1 MSEHK
6 IQNEI
11 RLAVSAAKAATLF
24 RANVGQGWQGR
35 ASVQGDTVILRGARP
50 FSTGLPKG
58 FPDLFGVKSVTVTP
72 AMVGQKLG
80 VFVYLEVKTLTGR
93 VRREQ
98 AAVLQHLQ
106 AMGARGGVARSAADA
121 LALLS
126 SDEKRGAGDAGV
138 L

>member
-24 RANVGQGWQGR
+24 RANVGQGWQGKAR
-35 ASVQGDTVILRGARP
+35 VQGDTVILRGARP

-58 FPDLFGVKSVTVTP
+58 FPDLFGVKPVTVTP
-72 AMVGQKLG
+72 EMVGQRLG
-80 VFVYLEVKTLTGR
+80 VFVYLEVKTQAGR

-106 AMGARGGVARSAADA
+106 AMGAVGGVARSAAAA
-121 LALLS
+121 LALLT
-126 SDEKRGAGDAGV
+126 RNGGAGDAGV

>member
-1 MSEHK
+1 MSEHR

-35 ASVQGDTVILRGARP
+35 AHVRGETVILREARP

-58 FPDLFGVKSVTVTP
+58 FPDLFGVKPVTVTP
-72 AMVGQKLG
+72 AMVGQRLG
-80 VFVYLEVKTLTGR
+80 VFVYLEVKTQAGR
-93 VRREQ
+93 VRPEQ
-98 AAVLQHLQ
+98 AAVLQHLR
-106 AMGARGGVARSAADA
+106 AMGAVGGVARSAADA
-121 LALLS
+121 LALLTI
-126 SDEKRGAGDAGV
+126 DEKRGADDAGI

>member
-1 MSEHK
+1 MSEHR

-11 RLAVSAAKAATLF
+11 RLAVSAARAATLF

-35 ASVQGDTVILRGARP
+35 ARVQGDTVILRGARP

-58 FPDLFGVKSVTVTP
+58 FPDLFGVKPVTVTP
-72 AMVGQKLG
+72 EMVGQRLG
-80 VFVYLEVKTLTGR
+80 VFVYLEVKTQTGR

-106 AMGARGGVARSAADA
+106 AMGAIGGVARSAADA
-121 LALLS
+121 LALLTI
-126 SDEKRGAGDAGV
+126 DEKRGADDAGI

>member
-1 MSEHK
+1 M
-6 IQNEI
+6 
-11 RLAVSAAKAATLF
+11 
-24 RANVGQGWQGR
+24 
-35 ASVQGDTVILRGARP
+35 
-50 FSTGLPKG
+50 
-58 FPDLFGVKSVTVTP
+58 TVTP

-126 SDEKRGAGDAGV
+126 SDEKGGADDAGV